1 MNRKSETLKKRRVVV
16 TGVGIVCS
24 VGVGVEEPWKNILNG
39 VSGIDYITL
48 FDASEFPVKFAAE
61 VKDFNP
67 LDFVDKKE
75 AKRLDRFLHF
85 AMAASHFAVSMSGID
100 FEKTDRERV
109 GVEIGSGIGG
119 FSTIEREHEKLL
131 KMGPRRIS
139 PFFIPSAIVNMAS
152 GIVSIKYGAKGPNVA
167 TCTAC
172 STSTHAVG
180 DAYRMI
186 ERGDAD
192 VMISGGS
199 EAAITPM
206 GIGGFASMRALST
219 RNDAPQKA
227 SRPFEKNRDGFVVGE
242 GAGILILEE
251 LEHALNRGANIIA
264 EIVGYGLTGDA
275 FHITAPAEDG
285 DGAYR
290 AMKMAIESAGIKPED
305 IDYINAHGTSTPYND
320 KIETKAIKKLMG
332 EHAKKVVISSTKSMV
347 GHLLG
352 GAGALEAAFT
362 VLSIRDQIVP
372 PTINYE
378 EPDPECDLDYCPNS
392 AREVKINYAM
402 SNSFGFGGTNG
413 VLVFKKFEE

>member
-1 MNRKSETLKKRRVVV
+1 MNRDTFKRRRVVI

-24 VGVGVEEPWKNILNG
+24 VGIGVEDPWKNILNG
-39 VSGIDYITL
+39 VSGLDYITL
-48 FDASEFPVKFAAE
+48 FDASEYPVKFAAE
-61 VKDFNP
+61 VKNFDP
-67 LDFVDKKE
+67 YDFVDKKE
-75 AKRLDRFLHF
+75 ARRLDRFLHF
-85 AMAASHFAVSMSGID
+85 ALAASKFAVEMSGLD
-100 FEKTDRERV
+100 LEKVNRERM

-119 FSTIEREHEKLL
+119 FSTIEKEHEKLL

-152 GIVSIKYGAKGPNVA
+152 GVVSIKYGAKGPNLA

-172 STSTHAVG
+172 STSTHSVG
-180 DAYRMI
+180 DAFRII

-192 VMISGGS
+192 IMITGGS

-219 RNDAPQKA
+219 RNDDPKRA

-242 GAGILILEE
+242 GSGILILEE
-251 LEHALNRGANIIA
+251 MEHALNRGANILA
-264 EIVGYGLTGDA
+264 EVVGYGITGDA
-275 FHITAPAEDG
+275 YHITAPAEDG

-290 AMKMAIESAGIKPED
+290 AMKMAIETAGIEPSM

-320 KIETKAIKKLMG
+320 KIETKAIKRLLG

-362 VLSIRDQIVP
+362 TLSIRDQIVP

-378 EPDPECDLDYCPNS
+378 EPDPECDLDYCPNKS
-392 AREVKINYAM
+392 RKVEINYAM

-413 VLVFKKFEE
+413 VLILKKFEE

>member
-1 MNRKSETLKKRRVVV
+1 MNRETFKRRRVVV

-24 VGVGVEEPWKNILNG
+24 VGIGVEEPWKNLLNG

-48 FDASEFPVKFAAE
+48 FDASDYPVKFAAE
-61 VKDFNP
+61 VKNFDP
-67 LDFVDKKE
+67 YQFVEKKE
-75 AKRLDRFLHF
+75 VKRLDRFLHF
-85 AMAASHFAVSMSGID
+85 ALAASKFAVEMSGLD
-100 FEKTDRERV
+100 LDKVNRERM

-152 GIVSIKYGAKGPNVA
+152 GIVSIKYGAKGPNLA

-172 STSTHAVG
+172 STSTHSVG
-180 DAYRMI
+180 DAFRII

-192 VMISGGS
+192 IMITGGS

-219 RNDAPQKA
+219 RNDDPKRS

-242 GAGILILEE
+242 GAGVLILEE
-251 LEHALNRGANIIA
+251 LEHALKRGANILA
-264 EIVGYGLTGDA
+264 EVVGYGITGDA
-275 FHITAPAEDG
+275 YHITAPAEDG

-290 AMKMAIESAGIKPED
+290 AMKMAIETAGIEPSM

-320 KIETKAIKKLMG
+320 KIETKAIKRVLG
-332 EHAKKVVISSTKSMV
+332 EHAYKVVISSTKSMV

-378 EPDPECDLDYCPNS
+378 EPDPECDLDYCPNE
-392 AREVKINYAM
+392 ARKVEIRYAM

-413 VLVFKKFEE
+413 VLIFKKFEK

>member
-1 MNRKSETLKKRRVVV
+1 MNRDTFKRRRVVI

-24 VGVGVEEPWKNILNG
+24 VGIGVEDPWKNILNG
-39 VSGIDYITL
+39 VSGLDYITL
-48 FDASEFPVKFAAE
+48 FDASEYPVKFAAE
-61 VKDFNP
+61 VKNFDP
-67 LDFVDKKE
+67 YDFVDKKE
-75 AKRLDRFLHF
+75 ARRLDRFLHF
-85 AMAASHFAVSMSGID
+85 ALAASKFAVEMSGLD
-100 FEKTDRERV
+100 LEKVNRERM

-119 FSTIEREHEKLL
+119 FSTIEKEHEKLL

-152 GIVSIKYGAKGPNVA
+152 GVVSIKYGAKGPNLA

-172 STSTHAVG
+172 STSTHSVG
-180 DAYRMI
+180 DAFRII

-192 VMISGGS
+192 IMITGGS

-219 RNDAPQKA
+219 RNDDPKRA

-242 GAGILILEE
+242 GSGILILEE
-251 LEHALNRGANIIA
+251 MEHALNRGANILA
-264 EIVGYGLTGDA
+264 EIVGYGITGDA
-275 FHITAPAEDG
+275 YHITAPAEDG

-290 AMKMAIESAGIKPED
+290 AMKMAIETAGIEPSM

-320 KIETKAIKKLMG
+320 KIETKAIKRLLG

-362 VLSIRDQIVP
+362 TLSIRDQIVP

-378 EPDPECDLDYCPNS
+378 EPDPECDLDYCPNKS
-392 AREVKINYAM
+392 RKVEINYAM

-413 VLVFKKFEE
+413 VLILKKFEE

>member
-1 MNRKSETLKKRRVVV
+1 MNRDTFKRRRVVV
-16 TGVGIVCS
+16 TGVGIVCA
-24 VGVGVEEPWKNILNG
+24 VGIGVEEPWKNLLNG

-48 FDASEFPVKFAAE
+48 FDASDYPVKFAAE
-61 VKDFNP
+61 VKNFDP
-67 LDFVDKKE
+67 YEFVEKKE
-75 AKRLDRFLHF
+75 VKRLDRFLHL
-85 AMAASHFAVSMSGID
+85 AMAASKFAVEMSGLNL
-100 FEKTDRERV
+100 EKVDKNRM

-119 FSTIEREHEKLL
+119 FSTIEKEHEKLL
-131 KMGPRRIS
+131 QKGPKRIS

-152 GIVSIKYGAKGPNVA
+152 GIVSIKYGAKGPNLA

-172 STSTHAVG
+172 STSTHSVG
-180 DAYRMI
+180 DAYRII

-192 VMISGGS
+192 IMITGGS

-219 RNDAPQKA
+219 RNDDPKRA

-242 GAGILILEE
+242 GSGILILEE
-251 LEHALNRGANIIA
+251 LEHALNRGANILA
-264 EIVGYGLTGDA
+264 EVVGYGITGDA

-290 AMKMAIESAGIKPED
+290 AMKMAIETAGIEPSM

-320 KIETKAIKKLMG
+320 KIETKAIKRLFR

-362 VLSIRDQIVP
+362 VLAIRDQIVP

-378 EPDPECDLDYCPNS
+378 EPDPECDLDYCPNK
-392 AREVKINYAM
+392 ARKVEINYAM

-413 VLVFKKFEE
+413 VLVFKKFKE